1 MIMAAISQYIILR
14 REVLSRVNLDHVRSF
29 LEVIKRG
36 SLSGAA
42 RALGVSQPAVSNQ
55 IKGLERELGTELL
68 IRGERGVVSLT
79 AAGEEFLA
87 FAEQVATTYDEML
100 QRLSHIKEEI
110 SGELIIAASTTP
122 GEFILPQLLTDFS
135 ARYPQVVAKVTIADT
150 GDVVEKVLARQC
162 DIGFIGAPIE
172 RPRLTLIPLIKDEI
186 VLAVYP
192 DHPFSRREAIGLE
205 ELQRQRLILREEG
218 SGTRRSLEQLL
229 AGRGEKLPEDDVAL
243 VLGSTHAII
252 EAIQA
257 RLGIGFV
264 SAFAVSRLQASG
276 QLHTVSIAGFSL
288 SRDLFVAYEEGQLS
302 SRLPQEFL
310 AFAQQWAHSQATLRT
325 TSQIGE
331 TSEPR

>member
-1 MIMAAISQYIILR
+1 M
-14 REVLSRVNLDHVRSF
+14 NLDHVRSF

-36 SLSGAA
+36 SLSEAA

-79 AAGEEFLA
+79 AAGEVFLA
-87 FAEQVATTYDEML
+87 FARQVVAAHEGML
-100 QRLSHIKEEI
+100 QRLNHIKEEV

-122 GEFILPQLLTDFS
+122 GEFVLPQLLTDFK
-135 ARYPQVVAKVTIADT
+135 ARYPQVEAQVTIADT
-150 GDVVEKVLARQC
+150 GDVVEKVLAREC

-172 RPRLTLIPLIKDEI
+172 RPRLTLVPLIKDEI

-192 DHPFSRREAIGLE
+192 DHPFAGREAIRLE
-205 ELQRQRLILREEG
+205 ELQGQRLILREEG

-229 AGRGEKLPEDDVAL
+229 AERGETLPENNVVL
-243 VLGSTHAII
+243 VLGSTHAVI

-276 QLHTVSIAGFSL
+276 QLCTVPMEGLSL
-288 SRDLFVAYEEGQLS
+288 TRDLFIAYEEGQLS
-302 SRLPQEFL
+302 TRLRQEFL
-310 AFAQQWAHSQATLRT
+310 AFAREWAHSRAGDGL
-325 TSQIGE
+325 
-331 TSEPR
+331 

>member
-1 MIMAAISQYIILR
+1 
-14 REVLSRVNLDHVRSF
+14 LSKVNLDHVRSF

-36 SLSGAA
+36 SLSEAA

-79 AAGEEFLA
+79 AAGEVFLA
-87 FAEQVATTYDEML
+87 FAEQVVTAHEKML
-100 QRLSHIKEEI
+100 QRLNHIKKEV

-122 GEFILPQLLTDFS
+122 GEFVLPQLLTDFK
-135 ARYPQVVAKVTIADT
+135 ARYPQVEAKVTIADT
-150 GDVVEKVLARQC
+150 GDVVEKVLAREC

-172 RPRLTLIPLIKDEI
+172 SPRLTLVPLIKDEI

-192 DHPFSRREAIGLE
+192 DHPFARREAIQLE
-205 ELQRQRLILREEG
+205 KLRGQRLILREEG

-229 AGRGEKLPEDDVAL
+229 AERGETLPEDNVAL
-243 VLGSTHAII
+243 VLGSTHAVI

-276 QLHTVSIAGFSL
+276 QLCTVPIEGLSL
-288 SRDLFVAYEEGQLS
+288 TRDLFVAYEEGQLS
-302 SRLPQEFL
+302 TRLRQEFL
-310 AFAQQWAHSQATLRT
+310 TFAQAWAPSWVGGGPQRGKAT
-325 TSQIGE
+325 
-331 TSEPR
+331 

>member
-1 MIMAAISQYIILR
+1 M
-14 REVLSRVNLDHVRSF
+14 NLDHVRSF

-36 SLSGAA
+36 SLSEAA

-55 IKGLERELGTELL
+55 IKGLERELGMTLL

-79 AAGEEFLA
+79 TAGEVFLA
-87 FAEQVATTYDEML
+87 FAKQVVAAHEEML
-100 QRLSHIKEEI
+100 QQLSHVKEEV

-122 GEFILPQLLTDFS
+122 GEFVLPQLLSDFK
-135 ARYPQVVAKVTIADT
+135 ARYPQVEAKVTIADT
-150 GDVVEKVLARQC
+150 RDVVQKVLAHEC

-172 RPRLTLIPLIKDEI
+172 RPRLTLTPLIRDKI

-192 DHPFSRREAIGLE
+192 DHPFAGREAIRLE

-229 AGRGEKLPEDDVAL
+229 AERGEKLPENNVVL

-252 EAIQA
+252 EAIQS

-264 SAFAVSRLQASG
+264 STFAVSRLEAGG
-276 QLHTVSIAGFSL
+276 QLCTVSIEGFSL
-288 SRDLFVAYEEGQLS
+288 SRDLFIVYEEGQLS
-302 SRLPQEFL
+302 TRLRQEFL
-310 AFAQQWAHSQATLRT
+310 AFAQEWAHSRAGGGLHKRGKPT
-325 TSQIGE
+325 
-331 TSEPR
+331 

>member
-1 MIMAAISQYIILR
+1 M
-14 REVLSRVNLDHVRSF
+14 NLDHVRNF

-36 SLSGAA
+36 SLSEAA

-55 IKGLERELGTELL
+55 IKGLERELGMELL

-79 AAGEEFLA
+79 TAGEVFLA
-87 FAEQVATTYDEML
+87 FAEQVAAAHEEML
-100 QRLSHIKEEI
+100 QQLDHFKEEV

-122 GEFILPQLLTDFS
+122 GEFVLPQLLSDFK
-135 ARYPQVVAKVTIADT
+135 ACYPQVEAKVTIADT
-150 GDVVEKVLARQC
+150 GDVVEKVLTHEC

-172 RPRLTLIPLIKDEI
+172 RPRLTLTPLTKDEI

-192 DHPFSRREAIGLE
+192 DHPFAGQEAIRLK
-205 ELQRQRLILREEG
+205 ELQGQRLILREEG

-229 AGRGEKLPEDDVAL
+229 AERGEKLPEDNVAL
-243 VLGSTHAII
+243 ILGSTHAII

-276 QLHTVSIAGFSL
+276 QLCPVPIEGLSL
-288 SRDLFVAYEEGQLS
+288 TRDLFVAYEEGQLS
-302 SRLPQEFL
+302 TRLRQEFL
-310 AFAQQWAHSQATLRT
+310 TFAQAWTHSRART
-325 TSQIGE
+325 DLQKSGKVT
-331 TSEPR
+331 

>member
-1 MIMAAISQYIILR
+1 M
-14 REVLSRVNLDHVRSF
+14 SRVNLDHVRSF

-36 SLSGAA
+36 SLSEAA

-79 AAGEEFLA
+79 AAGEEFRA
-87 FAEQVATTYDEML
+87 FAEQVVAAHEEML
-100 QRLSHIKEEI
+100 QRVDHLKEEV
-110 SGELIIAASTTP
+110 SGELVIAASTTP
-122 GEFILPQLLTDFS
+122 GEFVLPQLLSDFK
-135 ARYPQVVAKVTIADT
+135 ARYPQVEAKVTIADT
-150 GDVVEKVLARQC
+150 RDVVEKVLAHEC

-172 RPRLTLIPLIKDEI
+172 RPHLTLTPLIKDEI

-192 DHPFSRREAIGLE
+192 DHPFARREAIRLE
-205 ELQRQRLILREEG
+205 ELQGQRLILREEG

-229 AGRGEKLPEDDVAL
+229 AEREEKLPENNIVL
-243 VLGSTHAII
+243 ILGSTHAII

-276 QLHTVSIAGFSL
+276 QLCTVPIEELSL
-288 SRDLFVAYEEGQLS
+288 SRGLFVAYEEGQLS
-302 SRLPQEFL
+302 TRLRQEFL
-310 AFAQQWAHSQATLRT
+310 AFAREWADSWAGSSLQRGKA
-325 TSQIGE
+325 Q
-331 TSEPR
+331 

>member
-1 MIMAAISQYIILR
+1 M
-14 REVLSRVNLDHVRSF
+14 NLDHVRSF

-36 SLSGAA
+36 SLSEAA

-79 AAGEEFLA
+79 AAGEVFLV
-87 FAEQVATTYDEML
+87 FARQVVAAHEEML
-100 QRLSHIKEEI
+100 QKLSHLKEEV

-122 GEFILPQLLTDFS
+122 GEFVLPQLLTDFK
-135 ARYPQVVAKVTIADT
+135 ARYPQVEAQVAIADT
-150 GDVVEKVLARQC
+150 GDVVEKVLAREC

-172 RPRLTLIPLIKDEI
+172 RPRLTLVPLIKDEI

-192 DHPFSRREAIGLE
+192 DHPLAGREAIRLE
-205 ELQRQRLILREEG
+205 ELQGQRLILREEG

-229 AGRGEKLPEDDVAL
+229 AERGETLPENNVVL

-276 QLHTVSIAGFSL
+276 QLCTVPIEGFSL
-288 SRDLFVAYEEGQLS
+288 TRDLFIAYEEGQLS
-302 SRLPQEFL
+302 TRLRQEFL
-310 AFAQQWAHSQATLRT
+310 AFAREWAHSRAGDGL
-325 TSQIGE
+325 
-331 TSEPR
+331 

>member
-1 MIMAAISQYIILR
+1 M
-14 REVLSRVNLDHVRSF
+14 NLDHVRSF

-55 IKGLERELGTELL
+55 IKGLERELGMELL

-79 AAGEEFLA
+79 AAGEVFLA
-87 FAEQVATTYDEML
+87 FAGQVTAAHKEML
-100 QRLSHIKEEI
+100 QQLSHIKEKV

-122 GEFILPQLLTDFS
+122 GEFVLPQLLSDFK
-135 ARYPQVVAKVTIADT
+135 ARYPQVEAKVTIADT
-150 GDVVEKVLARQC
+150 RDVVEKVRAREC
-162 DIGFIGAPIE
+162 DIGFIGALIE
-172 RPRLTLIPLIKDEI
+172 RPRLTLVPLIEDEI

-192 DHPFSRREAIGLE
+192 DHPFAGREAIRLE
-205 ELQRQRLILREEG
+205 KLQGQRLILREEG

-229 AGRGEKLPEDDVAL
+229 AERGEKLPENNVAL

-276 QLHTVSIAGFSL
+276 QLCTVPIAGLSL
-288 SRDLFVAYEEGQLS
+288 TRDLFVAYEEGQLS
-302 SRLPQEFL
+302 TRLRQEFL
-310 AFAQQWAHSQATLRT
+310 TFAQEWAHSRAGGGLQKRGKVT
-325 TSQIGE
+325 
-331 TSEPR
+331 